1 MKNMKV
7 FITRKIPQDGIDILK
22 KEKLEIEIFPYDRP
36 PTKEEIIRGV
46 KDANALISL
55 LTDKI
60 DREVIDSAPE
70 LKVIGNYAVGYN
82 NIDVEYAKKKGI
94 VVVNTPGVLTDA
106 TADLTF
112 ALLLSAARRVVE
124 GDKFMREGKFKGWA
138 PMLLLGK
145 DIWGATIGIIGA
157 GRIGQAVA
165 QRAKGFHMKILY
177 YSRRRKI
184 DFERETGAK
193 FVSLEKL
200 LKEADFVTIHT
211 PLTKETY
218 HLLGEREFKMMK
230 EGAILINTSR
240 GEVVD
245 ENAMLKALKSG
256 KLFAAGL
263 DVFHGEPHVNPELFE
278 LTNVVLTP
286 HIGSATERTRRK
298 MAMMVCSDV
307 LRVLCG
313 EEPENRVV

>member
-82 NIDVEYAKKKGI
+82 NIDVEYTKKKGI

-184 DFERETGAK
+184 DFERETDAK
-193 FVSLEKL
+193 FVSLETL
-200 LKEADFVTIHT
+200 LKEADFITIHT

-218 HLLGEREFKMMK
+218 HLLGEREFRMMK

-286 HIGSATERTRRK
+286 HIGSATETTRRK

>member
-124 GDKFMREGKFKGWA
+124 GDKFMREGKFNGWA

-145 DIWGATIGIIGA
+145 DVWGATIGIIGA

-211 PLTKETY
+211 PLTQETY